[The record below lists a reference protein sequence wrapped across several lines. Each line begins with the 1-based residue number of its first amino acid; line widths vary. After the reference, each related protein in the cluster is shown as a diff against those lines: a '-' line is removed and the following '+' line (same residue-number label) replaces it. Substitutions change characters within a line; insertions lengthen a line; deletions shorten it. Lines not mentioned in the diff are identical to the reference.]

1 MNGLILYRSH
11 YGNTKLVAE
20 TLAEAAVAA
29 GHRATVQDARRR
41 IPSLAG
47 VDFVMVGS
55 PTRIA
60 RPSWSATGALRKL
73 RSRAA
78 ATTQV
83 AVFDT
88 YGPVP
93 IRQEELEDAK
103 KWIYPGA
110 AGILQEKAK
119 ALGLKVYPT
128 TLRCQVTGMKGPL
141 AEHEQ
146 ERASSFAK
154 DFLGS
159 ISR

>member
-11 YGNTKLVAE
+11 FGNTKLVAE
-20 TLAEAAVAA
+20 TLAEVAVAA
-29 GHRATVQDARRR
+29 GHGATVQDVRRKM
-41 IPSLAG
+41 PNLAG

-60 RPSWSATGALRKL
+60 RPSLGATGALRRL
-73 RSRAA
+73 RARAIGSRP
-78 ATTQV
+78 V
-83 AVFDT
+83 AIFDT

-93 IRQEELEDAK
+93 TQPEELKNAK

-110 AGILQEKAK
+110 AGILEEKAK
-119 ALGLKVYPT
+119 ALGLKVYPM

-141 AEHEQ
+141 AAHEL

-154 DFLGS
+154 EFLGS